1 MTGATP
7 RRTPCASCPYRRD
20 VASGIWHPDEYAK
33 LPRYDGEIPE
43 QEAIAVFSCH
53 QGTGDVCSGWLG
65 HRDPTELLA
74 VRIGIAG
81 GGLDPSCAD
90 YQTAVPLFDSG
101 AEAAAHGTREIDAPS
116 PEAVKAIRKITTVRQ
131 LNGDPVS
138 SSDPARDP
146 GYAPR

>member
-33 LPRYDGEIPE
+33 LERYDGDILE
-43 QEAIAVFSCH
+43 QESIAVFSCH

-74 VRIGIAG
+74 VRIGIAAG
-81 GGLDPSCAD
+81 SIDPVCAD
-90 YQTAVPLFDSG
+90 YQTAVPLFESG
-101 AEAAAHGTREIDAPS
+101 AAAAAHGTRELHAPS
-116 PEAVKAIRKITTVRQ
+116 AEAVDTIRKIITVRQ
-131 LNGDPVS
+131 LTGHPVQHDDETNGVS
-138 SSDPARDP
+138 EGR
-146 GYAPR
+146 